1 MNIHANAKP
10 AFRQPLFG
18 AVRTDLIKTGPD
30 LKPEYESL
38 AKQFGEAMV
47 TLEKQQGFQ
56 HATILKQADEAGL
69 DIVLKAESKKQWDLP
84 PKNGPEPSPADD
96 VVLMA
101 SVYPKGSDRPISG
114 QKHIGSG
121 MRLKRALPQGTPLE
135 MAKKVLEDTYPCII
149 EAMGHLL
156 KQAKLKQ

>member
-1 MNIHANAKP
+1 
-10 AFRQPLFG
+10 
-18 AVRTDLIKTGPD
+18 
-30 LKPEYESL
+30 L

-47 TLEKQQGFQ
+47 TLEKQQGYQ
-56 HATILKQADEAGL
+56 HATILKLADEAGL
-69 DIVLKAESKKQWDLP
+69 DIVLKAESQKRWDLP
-84 PKNGPEPSPADD
+84 PKNGPEPTPADD

-101 SVYPKGSDRPISG
+101 SVYPKGSDRPLSG

-121 MRLKRALPQGTPLE
+121 IRLKRATPQGSPLD

-156 KQAKLKQ
+156 KQANLKQSS